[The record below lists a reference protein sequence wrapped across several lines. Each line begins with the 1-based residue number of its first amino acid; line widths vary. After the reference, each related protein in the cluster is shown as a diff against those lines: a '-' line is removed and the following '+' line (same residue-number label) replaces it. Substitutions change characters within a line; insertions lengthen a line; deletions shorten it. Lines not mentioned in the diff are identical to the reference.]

1 MWQSDAVAIWKAV
14 EGAPDTSVSE
24 PTAVTIGNFDGV
36 HRGHQ
41 ALLAATRAVAGEV
54 ATLAITFDP
63 HPVAIFAPDRAPAR
77 LTTLER
83 RIELL
88 HEHGADHV
96 RVLDFSR
103 EMAAWSPDEFV
114 RAVVLD
120 QCHARAVVVGEGF
133 RYGSRASG
141 SIESLAESGRA
152 HGFTAQES
160 ALAGDAEAFS
170 STRVRAAVAAGDV
183 EQATVL
189 LGRPHEVEGV
199 VVEGDRRGRE
209 LGFPTANVPV
219 DDTYAVPPD
228 GVYATRLLLPDGT
241 RLPGATSVG
250 TNPTFEGVRGRRVET
265 YVLDREDL
273 DLYGL
278 AVGASFTARIR
289 GQQTF
294 DSVPDLVARM
304 TVDVDEAR
312 RLLGASA

>member
-1 MWQSDAVAIWKAV
+1 MWHSVAVAIWKAV
-14 EGAPDTSVSE
+14 DGAPDTSVSE

-41 ALLAATRAVAGEV
+41 SLLAATRAVAGDLSTV
-54 ATLAITFDP
+54 AITFDP

-88 HEHGADHV
+88 HQHGADHV
-96 RVLDFSR
+96 RVLDFTR
-103 EMAAWSPDEFV
+103 EMASWSPVEFV
-114 RAVVLD
+114 QAVVLD

-141 SIESLAESGRA
+141 SIETLAASGA
-152 HGFTAQES
+152 EHGFVAQES
-160 ALAGDAEAFS
+160 ALAGDEEAFS

-183 EQATVL
+183 ELAAEL
-189 LGRPHEVEGV
+189 LGRPHEIEGV
-199 VVEGDRRGRE
+199 VVEGDRRGRD

-219 DDTYAVPPD
+219 DATYAVPPD

-250 TNPTFEGVRGRRVET
+250 TNPTFEGVVGRRVET
-265 YVLDREDL
+265 YVLDRDDL
-273 DLYGL
+273 QLYGQR
-278 AVGASFTARIR
+278 VRVEF
-289 GQQTF
+289 
-294 DSVPDLVARM
+294 VARLREM
-304 TVDVDEAR
+304 VAYDSLDALVEQMHRDVAQAR
-312 RLLGASA
+312 AALLA